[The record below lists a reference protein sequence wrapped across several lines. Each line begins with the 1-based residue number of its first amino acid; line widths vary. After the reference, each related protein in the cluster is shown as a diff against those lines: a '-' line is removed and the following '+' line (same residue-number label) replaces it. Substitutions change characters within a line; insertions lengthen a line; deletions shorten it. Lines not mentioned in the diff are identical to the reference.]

1 MGAGHSHI
9 QSAASI
15 HRGRLRIVLGIM
27 LTVLLVEV
35 TGSLMTGSVALMA
48 DAGHM
53 LTDVAGLALS
63 LIAVALAEKAPTK
76 HRTYGWQ
83 RAEILAAL
91 LNSVVLMGVGIFILV
106 ESVQRLTSS
115 HPVATVGMLAFAL
128 VAMAGN
134 GIGVWLLAAGQHQ
147 SVNIRGAYLEV
158 LSDLVGAGV
167 VVVASVLISVTGF
180 RAIDAI
186 AGLAIGLM
194 ILPRTWTL
202 LQEALDVLVEASP
215 KNIDLDLVREHL
227 LGVEG
232 VVDVHD
238 LHAWT
243 ITSGVP
249 VLSVHVVI
257 SDELVTQKIGG
268 PLLDK
273 LGACI
278 SDHFDIEHCT
288 FQLEPGGHQEHEGR
302 THA

>member
-1 MGAGHSHI
+1 MGSGHSHI

-27 LTVLLVEV
+27 LTVLFVEV
-35 TGSLMTGSVALMA
+35 IGSLMTGSVALMA

-53 LTDVAGLALS
+53 LTDVAGVTLS
-63 LIAVALAEKAPTK
+63 LMAVALAEKAPTT
-76 HRTYGWQ
+76 HRTFGWQ

-106 ESVQRLTSS
+106 ESVQRLTSP
-115 HPVATVGMLAFAL
+115 HPVATAGMLVFAL
-128 VAMAGN
+128 IALAGN
-134 GIGVWLLAAGQHQ
+134 GIGVLLLAAGQRQ
-147 SVNIRGAYLEV
+147 SLNIRGAYLEV
-158 LSDLVGAGV
+158 LSDLVGAGG
-167 VVVASVLISVTGF
+167 VVVASILISVTGF

-202 LQEALDVLVEASP
+202 LREAMDVLVEATP
-215 KNIDLDLVREHL
+215 KNIDLNLVREHL

-257 SDELVTQKIGG
+257 SDEQGTERIGG
-268 PLLDK
+268 PLLDR
-273 LGACI
+273 LGACV
-278 SDHFDIEHCT
+278 SDHFDIEHST
-288 FQLEPGGHQEHEGR
+288 FQLEPSGHQDHEGE
-302 THA
+302 THR